1 MAEPEPPQQG
11 ADAALGQMYAEA
23 GLDHLR
29 QVDPA
34 PADHAVLGQI
44 GTGADQRR
52 QLGLMI
58 RRQAGLGARWLA
70 VRQPGQALLVE
81 AMDPVAQGLTVHA
94 AGLRR
99 LGTAATLHHQSE
111 RQHAPGRGRILGA
124 RGRLTK
130 ACRVVVCPPDCNRH
144 PCPMQIGSAEGIT
157 DTSAVKAASQRPMPL
172 V

>member
-52 QLGLMI
+52 QLGLML
-58 RRQAGLGARWLA
+58 RRQAGLGA
-70 VRQPGQALLVE
+70 PG
-81 AMDPVAQGLTVHA
+81 
-94 AGLRR
+94 GLRSDSPAKPSWLKR
-99 LGTAATLHHQSE
+99 WTQP
-111 RQHAPGRGRILGA
+111 R
-124 RGRLTK
+124 K
-130 ACRVVVCPPDCNRH
+130 V
-144 PCPMQIGSAEGIT
+144 
-157 DTSAVKAASQRPMPL
+157 
-172 V
+172 